1 VITSAPGKLILFGE
15 HAVVLGKTA
24 IATAVDLRIYVQ
36 IESNN
41 DTAVKVS
48 LPHAQYFWKL
58 SDLQINELDSPID
71 NPEITPALTDLI
83 ERLCTAEQH
92 GIFKQAMMS
101 VLFLYIVTSRGR
113 KQGVTITIKSQ
124 VPFGVGLG
132 SSAAFNTSLA
142 AGLLKFFSY
151 DIGDDVKGVSESG
164 GKIIN
169 KYAFQGERIMH
180 GNPSGI
186 DNTTSTFGGIIAY
199 TAGQIEHLSDVP
211 DIKLIITNTKITR
224 NTKQL
229 VQKVGTLHR
238 MFPNITGPLLDS
250 VHNISQNVLKIFKEF
265 PMKKSDEMQLE
276 I

>member
-1 VITSAPGKLILFGE
+1 
-15 HAVVLGKTA
+15 
-24 IATAVDLRIYVQ
+24 
-36 IESNN
+36 
-41 DTAVKVS
+41 
-48 LPHAQYFWKL
+48 
-58 SDLQINELDSPID
+58 
-71 NPEITPALTDLI
+71 
-83 ERLCTAEQH
+83 
-92 GIFKQAMMS
+92 
-101 VLFLYIVTSRGR
+101 
-113 KQGVTITIKSQ
+113 
-124 VPFGVGLG
+124 
-132 SSAAFNTSLA
+132 
-142 AGLLKFFSY
+142 
-151 DIGDDVKGVSESG
+151 
-164 GKIIN
+164 
-169 KYAFQGERIMH
+169 MH

-276 I
+276 IESQLEIFITINQNILGALGVGHPLLDKICHISSQNHMQSKLTGAGGGGCAFTLIKKNIVQKKVTTMVSDLEQAGFECFTVKIGGKGVQIHSGDKIPNLENFLSK